1 MFVGEIRECEI
12 IWGLELMGIVSPLR
26 VLWILN
32 IDGIVGFLG
41 NFKWNFQYFTNFFN
55 NLKKKC

>member
-1 MFVGEIRECEI
+1 MFVGEIGECEI

-41 NFKWNFQYFTNFFN
+41 NFKWNFQYFTNF
-55 NLKKKC
+55 LTI

>member
-32 IDGIVGFLG
+32 IDGIVGFFG
-41 NFKWNFQYFTNFFN
+41 EF
-55 NLKKKC
+55 